1 MDSPPPLGGRLAPS
15 SRRWRYDRSG
25 LPSPPFLCLACL
37 LASPPFCIPMACHG
51 GWRVGEARAL
61 PCRAVPGRR
70 GVPACAW
77 CGGGG
82 ESIHILRRRSFQLS
96 PSSPVTRATTS
107 TPRSAGQARAGMGG
121 SGCPEHLDP
130 FIVPTEIGLCPPCGV
145 VSRSGRRLYGS
156 GARPRP
162 TPHSTSTGDAPWE
175 GSGRVSSRGSR
186 RGGGAVPL
194 ASAHD
199 CVSFRWAG
207 EGVSYWG
214 LGPQI
219 GRVVGSTPDY
229 RT

>member
-1 MDSPPPLGGRLAPS
+1 MIGLGCLLS
-15 SRRWRYDRSG
+15 
-25 LPSPPFLCLACL
+25 PFLCLACL

-82 ESIHILRRRSFQLS
+82 ESIHILRRRSFRLS
-96 PSSPVTRATTS
+96 PSSPVTRPTTS

-121 SGCPEHLDP
+121 SRYPEYPDP
-130 FIVPTEIGLCPPCGV
+130 FIVPTEIGLGPPCGV
-145 VSRSGRRLYGS
+145 EFRSGRRLYGS

-162 TPHSTSTGDAPWE
+162 PPHSISTGVAPWE
-175 GSGRVSSRGSR
+175 GSGRVSFRGSR
-186 RGGGAVPL
+186 RGGGLRPSPPPTT
-194 ASAHD
+194 ASR
-199 CVSFRWAG
+199 SGGRG
-207 EGVSYWG
+207 EGDSYWG

-229 RT
+229 RP